1 MNNIE
6 ENDSNRLKE
15 HIQKCPHLPSNSFVS
30 KMVLRRLDEKLS
42 KSKKDKKKP
51 IIKPKRT
58 SLDSILTYIRIVIVD
73 VPLTLLFILAIT
85 TFLVDKYYVHYIT
98 PMIEAANWADNDR
111 LEHEF
116 TYYERPCDV
125 SDITA
130 TSISDVVLSQDEH
143 DVDYAVETFMV
154 HGMGMFQN
162 ILDEK
167 LSHDLRTYIR
177 KRNFELTDGE
187 IIPLDTPAGR
197 HSFGI
202 GE

>member
-1 MNNIE
+1 MNKIE
-6 ENDSNRLKE
+6 ENDRNRLKE
-15 HIQKCPHLPSNSFVS
+15 HIQTCPHLPSNSFVS
-30 KMVLRRLDEKLS
+30 KMVLRRLDETPQ
-42 KSKKDKKKP
+42 KDKKKS
-51 IIKPKRT
+51 IKKQQRT
-58 SLDSILTYIRIVIVD
+58 LLESILTYIRIVIVD
-73 VPLTLLFILAIT
+73 IPLTLLFILAVT

-130 TSISDVVLSQDEH
+130 TSVSDVVLNQNEH
-143 DVDYAVETFMV
+143 DVNYAVETLML

-167 LSHDLRTYIR
+167 VSLDLRTYIR
-177 KRNFELTDGE
+177 KRNFELTDDE